1 MGHYEKY
8 CQNMFYLA
16 AAKGAAAKGAA
27 AKGAAAKGAAAKG
40 AAAKGRRHRRG
51 LRRPLAQ

>member
-27 AKGAAAKGAAAKG
+27 AKGAAATG
-40 AAAKGRRHRRG
+40 AAAKGRRRQG
-51 LRRPLAQ
+51 PPPPQAQ

>member
-16 AAKGAAAKGAA
+16 AAQ
-27 AKGAAAKGAAAKG
+27 GAAAKG
-40 AAAKGRRHRRG
+40 AAAKGRHRQWPPPPQGAAAALGAVAR
-51 LRRPLAQ
+51 

>member
-1 MGHYEKY
+1 
-8 CQNMFYLA
+8 MFYL
-16 AAKGAAAKGAA
+16 AA